1 MDFKVL
7 TEYERERILKRQY
20 VIEYQMKK
28 ALDVLDI
35 KIQDEAADRIEKQ
48 DGVVGTMTDFV
59 RSFQENIREEAKMG

>member
-28 ALDVLDI
+28 ALEVLDI
-35 KIQDEAADRIEKQ
+35 KIQDETEDRLEKQ
-48 DGVVGTMTDFV
+48 DGVVNTMTRFV